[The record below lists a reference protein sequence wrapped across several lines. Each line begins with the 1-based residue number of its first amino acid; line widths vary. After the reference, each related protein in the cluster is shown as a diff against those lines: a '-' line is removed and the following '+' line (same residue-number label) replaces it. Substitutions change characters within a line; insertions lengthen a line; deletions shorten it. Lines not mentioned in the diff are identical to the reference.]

1 MEKQKCPEVRFKGF
15 TLEWEEFKLENMF
28 TFYRGESFSKSDIV
42 KDGNF
47 KCIHYGELFTKYNS
61 VIDEVLSST
70 NIKGLNFGRIGDI
83 LMPSSDVTPDGLA
96 KASCLKVDN
105 VLLGGDINI
114 LRPVSLISSV
124 FISYQINH
132 SKEKILKC
140 VTGTTVKH
148 VYNKDLKELGY
159 LITAFKEQ
167 TQIGNFFQNLDQS
180 IALHEKKLAQTQN
193 LKKAMLEKMFP
204 KAGSKQPEIR
214 LKGFSGDWHVQC
226 IGDFT
231 RVGSGARVHKEEWT
245 SSGVPFFRSSDVV
258 SSYKGNDNSKA
269 YISFSLFEKLIQI
282 SGRLEKDDLL
292 ITGGG
297 SIGIPYLVQND
308 EPLYSKDADLIW
320 IKKSSKFN
328 SQYLYT
334 FFSTSYFRSFIAS
347 ISHIGTIA
355 HYTIEQV
362 KATPVCLPSIEEQ
375 VQIGNFFKQLDGTL
389 VLQKQ
394 QLQTLKNLKQAFLE
408 KMFV

>member
-70 NIKGLNFGRIGDI
+70 NLKGLNFGRIGDI

-159 LITAFKEQ
+159 LITTFKEQ

-180 IALHEKKLAQTQN
+180 IALQEKKLSQTQN

-214 LKGFSGDWHVQC
+214 LKGFSGEWQLDA
-226 IGDFT
+226 IGNVLQEVFRPINLDNETKYRLVTVKRRNGGIAERAVLKGKDILVKSQFEVKAGDYVISKRQVVHGAT
-231 RVGSGARVHKEEWT
+231 GLVPHELDGSIVSNEYLVGQSTDKLNIE
-245 SSGVPFFRSSDVV
+245 FFALLSTLPEMYKKFFL
-258 SSYKGNDNSKA
+258 SSYGVD
-269 YISFSLFEKLIQI
+269 IEKLFFDVNDWKKREISLPCLAEQIQI
-282 SGRLEKDDLL
+282 SK
-292 ITGGG
+292 
-297 SIGIPYLVQND
+297 
-308 EPLYSKDADLIW
+308 
-320 IKKSSKFN
+320 
-328 SQYLYT
+328 
-334 FFSTSYFRSFIAS
+334 
-347 ISHIGTIA
+347 
-355 HYTIEQV
+355 
-362 KATPVCLPSIEEQ
+362 
-375 VQIGNFFKQLDGTL
+375 FFKQLLCTRQISQNPYPIRIL
-389 VLQKQ
+389 LS
-394 QLQTLKNLKQAFLE
+394 
-408 KMFV
+408 

>member
-1 MEKQKCPEVRFKGF
+1 
-15 TLEWEEFKLENMF
+15 MF

-70 NIKGLNFGRIGDI
+70 NLKGLNFGRIGDI

-159 LITAFKEQ
+159 LITTFKEQ

-180 IALHEKKLAQTQN
+180 IALQEKKLSQTQN

-204 KAGSKQPEIR
+204 KAGSTQPEIR
-214 LKGFSGDWHVQC
+214 LKGFSGDWALQPLEN
-226 IGDFT
+226 IFGIIRNAF
-231 RVGSGARVHKEEWT
+231 VGT
-245 SSGVPFFRSSDVV
+245 
-258 SSYKGNDNSKA
+258 
-269 YISFSLFEKLIQI
+269 
-282 SGRLEKDDLL
+282 
-292 ITGGG
+292 
-297 SIGIPYLVQND
+297 
-308 EPLYSKDADLIW
+308 
-320 IKKSSKFN
+320 
-328 SQYLYT
+328 
-334 FFSTSYFRSFIAS
+334 
-347 ISHIGTIA
+347 
-355 HYTIEQV
+355 
-362 KATPVCLPSIEEQ
+362 ATP
-375 VQIGNFFKQLDGTL
+375 
-389 VLQKQ
+389 
-394 QLQTLKNLKQAFLE
+394 
-408 KMFV
+408 

>member
-70 NIKGLNFGRIGDI
+70 NLKGLNFGRIGDI

-124 FISYQINH
+124 FMSYQINH

-159 LITAFKEQ
+159 LITTFKEQ
-167 TQIGNFFQNLDQS
+167 TQIGNFFQILDQS
-180 IALHEKKLAQTQN
+180 IALQEKKLSQTQN

-204 KAGSKQPEIR
+204 KAGSTQPEIR
-214 LKGFSGDWHVQC
+214 LKGFSGDWALQPLENIFGKIRNAFVGTATPYYVKSGRFYLESNNVKDGKINRKSEIFINDYFYYKQQDKWLKTNDIVMVQSGHVGHAAV
-226 IGDFT
+226 ITEELNNSAAHALIMFT
-231 RVGSGARVHKEEWT
+231 DYKVDADPHFINYQIQTDNAKNEIDKITTGNTIKHIL
-245 SSGVPFFRSSDVV
+245 SSDM
-258 SSYKGNDNSKA
+258 KK
-269 YISFSLFEKLIQI
+269 FSLLFPCVKEQEK
-282 SGRLEKDDLL
+282 
-292 ITGGG
+292 
-297 SIGIPYLVQND
+297 IG
-308 EPLYSKDADLIW
+308 
-320 IKKSSKFN
+320 
-328 SQYLYT
+328 
-334 FFSTSYFRSFIAS
+334 
-347 ISHIGTIA
+347 H
-355 HYTIEQV
+355 
-362 KATPVCLPSIEEQ
+362 
-375 VQIGNFFKQLDGTL
+375 FFKQLDETL
-389 VLQKQ
+389 ALQHQ

>member
-70 NIKGLNFGRIGDI
+70 NLKGLNFGRIGDI

-159 LITAFKEQ
+159 LITTFKEQ

-180 IALHEKKLAQTQN
+180 IALQEKKLSQTQN

-204 KAGSKQPEIR
+204 KAGSTQPEIR
-214 LKGFSGDWHVQC
+214 LKGFSGDWALQPLENIFGKIRNAFVGTATPYYVKSGRFYLESNNVKDGKINRKSEIFINDYFYYKQQDKWLKTNDIVMVQSGHVGHAAV
-226 IGDFT
+226 ITEELNNSAAHALIMFT
-231 RVGSGARVHKEEWT
+231 DYKIDADPHFINYQIQTDNAKNEIDKITTGNTIKHIL
-245 SSGVPFFRSSDVV
+245 SSDM
-258 SSYKGNDNSKA
+258 KK
-269 YISFSLFEKLIQI
+269 FSLLFPCVKEQEK
-282 SGRLEKDDLL
+282 
-292 ITGGG
+292 
-297 SIGIPYLVQND
+297 IG
-308 EPLYSKDADLIW
+308 
-320 IKKSSKFN
+320 
-328 SQYLYT
+328 
-334 FFSTSYFRSFIAS
+334 
-347 ISHIGTIA
+347 H
-355 HYTIEQV
+355 
-362 KATPVCLPSIEEQ
+362 
-375 VQIGNFFKQLDGTL
+375 FFKQLDETL
-389 VLQKQ
+389 ALQHQ

>member
-70 NIKGLNFGRIGDI
+70 NLKGLNFGRIGDI

-159 LITAFKEQ
+159 LITTFKEQ

-180 IALHEKKLAQTQN
+180 IALQEKKLSQTQN
-193 LKKAMLEKMFP
+193 LKKAMLKKMFP
-204 KAGSKQPEIR
+204 KAGSTQPEIR
-214 LKGFSGDWHVQC
+214 LKGFSGDWALQPLENIFGKIRNAFVGTATPYYVKSGRFYLESNNVKDGKINRKSEIFINDYFYYKQQDKWLKTNDIVMVQSGHVGHAAV
-226 IGDFT
+226 ITEELNNSAAHALIMFT
-231 RVGSGARVHKEEWT
+231 DYKVDADPHFINYQIQTDNAKNEIDKITTGNTIKHIL
-245 SSGVPFFRSSDVV
+245 SSDM
-258 SSYKGNDNSKA
+258 KK
-269 YISFSLFEKLIQI
+269 FSLLFPCVKEQEK
-282 SGRLEKDDLL
+282 
-292 ITGGG
+292 
-297 SIGIPYLVQND
+297 IG
-308 EPLYSKDADLIW
+308 
-320 IKKSSKFN
+320 
-328 SQYLYT
+328 
-334 FFSTSYFRSFIAS
+334 
-347 ISHIGTIA
+347 H
-355 HYTIEQV
+355 
-362 KATPVCLPSIEEQ
+362 
-375 VQIGNFFKQLDGTL
+375 FFKQLDETL
-389 VLQKQ
+389 ALQHQ

>member
-70 NIKGLNFGRIGDI
+70 NLKGLNFGRIGDI

-159 LITAFKEQ
+159 LITTFKEQ

-180 IALHEKKLAQTQN
+180 IALQEKKLSQTQN

-204 KAGSKQPEIR
+204 KAGSTQPEIR
-214 LKGFSGDWHVQC
+214 LKGFSGDWALQPLENIFGKIRNAFVGTATPYYVKSGRFYLESNNVKDGKINRKSEIFINDYFYYKQQDKWLKTNDIVMVQSGHVGHAAV
-226 IGDFT
+226 ITEELNNSAAHALIMFT
-231 RVGSGARVHKEEWT
+231 DYKVDADPHFINYQIQTDNAKNEIDKITTGNTIKHIL
-245 SSGVPFFRSSDVV
+245 SSDM
-258 SSYKGNDNSKA
+258 KK
-269 YISFSLFEKLIQI
+269 FSLLFPCVKEQEK
-282 SGRLEKDDLL
+282 
-292 ITGGG
+292 
-297 SIGIPYLVQND
+297 IG
-308 EPLYSKDADLIW
+308 
-320 IKKSSKFN
+320 
-328 SQYLYT
+328 
-334 FFSTSYFRSFIAS
+334 
-347 ISHIGTIA
+347 H
-355 HYTIEQV
+355 
-362 KATPVCLPSIEEQ
+362 
-375 VQIGNFFKQLDGTL
+375 FFKQLDETL
-389 VLQKQ
+389 ALQHQ

>member
-70 NIKGLNFGRIGDI
+70 NLKGLNFGRIGDI

-96 KASCLKVDN
+96 KAACLKVDN

-159 LITAFKEQ
+159 LITTFKEQ

-180 IALHEKKLAQTQN
+180 IALQEKKLSQTQN

-204 KAGSKQPEIR
+204 KAGSTQPEIR
-214 LKGFSGDWHVQC
+214 LKGFSGDWALQPLENIFGKIRNAFVGTATPYYVKSGRFYLESNNVKDGKINRKSEIFINDYFYYKQQDKWLKTNDIVMVQSGHVGHAAV
-226 IGDFT
+226 ITEELNNSAAHALIMFT
-231 RVGSGARVHKEEWT
+231 DYKVDADPHFINYQIQTDNAKNEIDKITTGNTIKHIL
-245 SSGVPFFRSSDVV
+245 SSDM
-258 SSYKGNDNSKA
+258 KK
-269 YISFSLFEKLIQI
+269 FSLLFPCVKEQEK
-282 SGRLEKDDLL
+282 
-292 ITGGG
+292 
-297 SIGIPYLVQND
+297 IG
-308 EPLYSKDADLIW
+308 
-320 IKKSSKFN
+320 
-328 SQYLYT
+328 
-334 FFSTSYFRSFIAS
+334 
-347 ISHIGTIA
+347 H
-355 HYTIEQV
+355 
-362 KATPVCLPSIEEQ
+362 
-375 VQIGNFFKQLDGTL
+375 FFKQLDETL
-389 VLQKQ
+389 ALQHQ

>member
-70 NIKGLNFGRIGDI
+70 NLKGLNFGRIGDI

-159 LITAFKEQ
+159 LITTFKEQ

-180 IALHEKKLAQTQN
+180 IALQEKKLSQTQN

-204 KAGSKQPEIR
+204 KAGSTQPEIR
-214 LKGFSGDWHVQC
+214 LKGFSGDWALQPLENIFGKIRNAFVGTATPYYVKSGRFYLESNNVKDGKINRKSEIFINDYFYYKQQDKWLKTNDIVMVQSGHVGHAAVITEQLNNSAAHAL
-226 IGDFT
+226 IMFT
-231 RVGSGARVHKEEWT
+231 DYKVDAEPHFINYQIQTDNAKNEIDKITTGNTIKHIL
-245 SSGVPFFRSSDVV
+245 SSDM
-258 SSYKGNDNSKA
+258 KK
-269 YISFSLFEKLIQI
+269 FSLLFPCVKEQEK
-282 SGRLEKDDLL
+282 
-292 ITGGG
+292 
-297 SIGIPYLVQND
+297 IG
-308 EPLYSKDADLIW
+308 
-320 IKKSSKFN
+320 
-328 SQYLYT
+328 
-334 FFSTSYFRSFIAS
+334 
-347 ISHIGTIA
+347 H
-355 HYTIEQV
+355 
-362 KATPVCLPSIEEQ
+362 
-375 VQIGNFFKQLDGTL
+375 FFKQLDETL
-389 VLQKQ
+389 ALQHQ

>member
-70 NIKGLNFGRIGDI
+70 NLKGLNFGRIGDI

-159 LITAFKEQ
+159 LITTFKEQ

-180 IALHEKKLAQTQN
+180 IALQEKKLSQTQN

-204 KAGSKQPEIR
+204 KAGSTQPEIR
-214 LKGFSGDWHVQC
+214 LKGFSGDWALQPLENIFGKIRNAFVGTATPYYVKSGRFYLESNNVKDGKINRKSEIFINDYFYYKQQDKWLKTNDIVMVQSGHVGHAAV
-226 IGDFT
+226 ITEELNNSAAHALIMFT
-231 RVGSGARVHKEEWT
+231 DYKVDADPHFINYQIQTDNAKNEIDKITTGNTIKHIL
-245 SSGVPFFRSSDVV
+245 SSDM
-258 SSYKGNDNSKA
+258 KK
-269 YISFSLFEKLIQI
+269 FSLLFPCVKEQIQI
-282 SGRLEKDDLL
+282 GR
-292 ITGGG
+292 
-297 SIGIPYLVQND
+297 
-308 EPLYSKDADLIW
+308 
-320 IKKSSKFN
+320 
-328 SQYLYT
+328 
-334 FFSTSYFRSFIAS
+334 
-347 ISHIGTIA
+347 
-355 HYTIEQV
+355 
-362 KATPVCLPSIEEQ
+362 
-375 VQIGNFFKQLDGTL
+375 FFKQLDETL
-389 VLQKQ
+389 ALQQQ

>member
-214 LKGFSGDWHVQC
+214 LKGFSGDWQVDA
-226 IGDFT
+226 IGNVFQEVFRPINLDNETKYRLVTVKRRNGGIAERAILKGKDILVKSQFEIKAGDYVISKRQVVHGAT
-231 RVGSGARVHKEEWT
+231 GLVPHELDGSIVSNEYLVGQGTDKLNIE
-245 SSGVPFFRSSDVV
+245 FFALLSTLPEMYKKFFL
-258 SSYKGNDNSKA
+258 SSYGVD
-269 YISFSLFEKLIQI
+269 IEKLFFDVIDWKKREILLPSLAEQIQI
-282 SGRLEKDDLL
+282 A
-292 ITGGG
+292 
-297 SIGIPYLVQND
+297 V
-308 EPLYSKDADLIW
+308 
-320 IKKSSKFN
+320 
-328 SQYLYT
+328 
-334 FFSTSYFRSFIAS
+334 
-347 ISHIGTIA
+347 
-355 HYTIEQV
+355 V
-362 KATPVCLPSIEEQ
+362 
-375 VQIGNFFKQLDGTL
+375 FKQLDETL
-389 VLQKQ
+389 VLQQQ